1 MYKLCQYFH
10 LCELGIQSTCLLF
23 YGAAALSVDNVI
35 TVECLLW
42 GFNLHTQLVIVMI
55 VFVDTEEKT
64 HTLKTSV
71 QMLALALFYC
81 PCFEPGLR

>member
-55 VFVDTEEKT
+55 VFVDTEEKN
-64 HTLKTSV
+64 TLSEPVYKCWPWHFS
-71 QMLALALFYC
+71 LPLF
-81 PCFEPGLR
+81 